1 MATLGTE
8 ESGRYKEMVVVER
21 FKQRSMNGLPVFVR
35 RDEKVAG
42 SGRSTYIVNSL

>member
-21 FKQRSMNGLPVFVR
+21 FKQRSMNGLFVR
-35 RDEKVAG
+35 RDEKVAV